1 MAQPGA
7 TSRNVLA
14 VLWLLLGAAMVGVP
28 LWLGWTRW
36 SVLLNGHPAMLFA
49 GILCAL
55 GGVVALAWSVATLL
69 LGARFDEGARPGE
82 PGHRTPRQ
90 VRRRSRWRI
99 VLAVPALLLSC
110 LVTGLLVY
118 ARPYPASAVAVA
130 AMSTSASVRV
140 SDRLTWFELQSTRRS
155 AAGREVRPTT
165 GLVFSPGAR
174 VDPRAYA
181 QLLKP
186 LATAGYLVVVLKE
199 PFGLAVLQGNQSGAP
214 IKVHPEIT
222 RWAVGGHSLG
232 GVTAAAYADAH
243 PGLVRGLVLY
253 GSYPA
258 QQLDRTD
265 LAVLSVS
272 GSNDGLATPAD
283 IAEAKPRL
291 PAKTTYVVLAGGIHS
306 YFGDYGDQSGDGQP
320 QVDRKTAQAQIVKST
335 QALLAS
341 LTPQRK

>member
-1 MAQPGA
+1 
-7 TSRNVLA
+7 
-14 VLWLLLGAAMVGVP
+14 MVGVP

-36 SVLLNGHPAMLFA
+36 SALLNGHPAMLFA
-49 GILCAL
+49 GILCAFA
-55 GGVVALAWSVATLL
+55 GVVALAWSVATLL
-69 LGARFDEGARPGE
+69 LGARFDEGAGPGE

-99 VLAVPALLLSC
+99 VLAVPAVLLSC
-110 LVTGLLVY
+110 LVTGLLAY
-118 ARPYPASAVAVA
+118 ARPYPASPVAVA
-130 AMSTSASVRV
+130 AMSTSATVRV
-140 SDRLTWFELQSTRRS
+140 SDRLTWFELQSTRRNS
-155 AAGREVRPTT
+155 AGREVRPTT

-199 PFGLAVLQGNQSGAP
+199 PFGLAVLQGDQSATP
-214 IKVHPEIT
+214 IRVHPEIT

-243 PGLVRGLVLY
+243 PAVQGLVLY

-258 QQLDRTD
+258 RTLTRTD

-272 GSNDGLATPAD
+272 GTNDALATPAD

-291 PAKTTYVVLAGGIHS
+291 PGRTTYVAVRGGIHS
-306 YFGDYGDQSGDGQP
+306 YFGDYGEQPGDGSP
-320 QVDRKTAQAQIVKST
+320 EVDRKTAQAQIVAST
-335 QALLAS
+335 RDLLAS
-341 LTPQRK
+341 LTARRK